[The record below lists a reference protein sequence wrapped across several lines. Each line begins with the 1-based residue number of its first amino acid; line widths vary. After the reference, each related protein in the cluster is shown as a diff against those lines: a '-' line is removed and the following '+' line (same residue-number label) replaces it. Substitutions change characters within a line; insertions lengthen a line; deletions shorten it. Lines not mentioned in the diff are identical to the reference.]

1 MSPSEKAALLRGAVA
16 RITDALNAI
25 VRADVWA
32 LDSQELAQ
40 MREVQC
46 VLVERAAFCEYEASP
61 IKLLDKVPLVRHAD
75 GESTGLSATIIAVE
89 DHDIVVRVGN
99 TDNLARYD
107 AYSGC
112 GRAEAS
118 PYRIA
123 MVDTGRIRR
132 DLGPR

>member
-32 LDSQELAQ
+32 LAQ